1 MKGKKKIS
9 QWRSYFRGDTG
20 GSSFMEPKNPWA
32 SSLLL
37 YYFLLLL
44 IALSNAQLTIFTHR
58 KMIDPLSKN
67 LQLTFLSLPSP
78 QLVFFFLKLISLS
91 YLPAPVCNSLKFF
104 SSPHLLRP
112 PKIFLFFPLSS
123 FSSISQ
129 LIFFFP
135 RIIHSSQPPAPP
147 NGQRNIPM
155 PPVTCCCFL

>member
-78 QLVFFFLKLISLS
+78 QLVFFFPQIDFLKLSSGTSLQLS
-91 YLPAPVCNSLKFF
+91 QIFLLSTSSSSSQNFSFF
-104 SSPHLLRP
+104 SSIFILLHFSAD
-112 PKIFLFFPLSS
+112 FLFSKNHPLFSTSRFP
-123 FSSISQ
+123 
-129 LIFFFP
+129 
-135 RIIHSSQPPAPP
+135 
-147 NGQRNIPM
+147 
-155 PPVTCCCFL
+155 